1 MIMGD
6 TKIPLALSTKDAAK
20 FIGVS
25 KQRLDLSRIT
35 GNLCGTEP
43 PPFFRIGKKLV
54 RYKVSDLEKW
64 VELQS
69 TYTTL
74 AEEFVS

>member
-1 MIMGD
+1 MEQ
-6 TKIPLALSTKDAAK
+6 PLALSTREAAR

-35 GNLCGTEP
+35 GDLCGANP

-54 RYKVSDLEKW
+54 RYKVTDLEKW
-64 VELQS
+64 VEDQ
-69 TYTTL
+69 TTFSSL
-74 AEEFVS
+74 AEEFTA

>member
-1 MIMGD
+1 MEE
-6 TKIPLALSTKDAAK
+6 KIALSTKDAAK

-35 GNLCGTEP
+35 GELCGTPP

-54 RYKVSDLEKW
+54 RYKVLDLEKW
-64 VELQS
+64 VEGQ
-69 TYTTL
+69 TTFATL